1 MSRLIALV
9 KREFWENKGA
19 FRTTP
24 LVIGGIYI
32 VVTLMF
38 IITFSHFDNE
48 FQSLKELTRFLTQT
62 DVALRSEII
71 YGVTVAVFPGLFTL
85 ALGFVVFF
93 YLLGSLYD
101 DRKDRSILFWKSLP
115 ASDTLTMGSKLLAAM
130 VVAPLIFWVV
140 YVLTQVVIWLI
151 FSVVVL
157 SLGENP
163 WTLFLSLG
171 SPFKAWSMVLLS
183 YLAQSI
189 WALPLYGWL
198 MLVSSFA
205 PRIPLLFAV
214 LPPVVIAV
222 LQIWIEFLQT
232 FTLKKNLFG
241 VIGEWF
247 ANSPLI
253 LSADNHGDDKLS
265 VSLGIPLTDTFG
277 HEATVTNIFG
287 RLFSTHML
295 IGLAVAAVFLGTA
308 LWLRRRATES

>member
-1 MSRLIALV
+1 MNRLIALV

-32 VVTLMF
+32 VLILMF
-38 IITFSHFDNE
+38 LVTFNHFDNE
-48 FQSLKELTRFLTQT
+48 FQSLKELTRFLSQT
-62 DVALRSEII
+62 EVGLRSEVI
-71 YGVTVAVFPGLFTL
+71 YGITVAVFPGLFTL
-85 ALGFVVFF
+85 ALAFVVFF

-115 ASDTLTMGSKLLAAM
+115 ASDTLTLGSKLLAAM
-130 VVAPLIFWVV
+130 VVAPLIFWVI
-140 YVLTQVVIWLI
+140 YVLTYVVITLI

-183 YLAQSI
+183 YLAQSV

-214 LPPVVIAV
+214 LPPVVVAV

-253 LSADNHGDDKLS
+253 LSANDHGNDKLE
-265 VSLGIPLTDTFG
+265 VSLGIPLTDTFS
-277 HEATVTNIFG
+277 HQATVANIFD

-295 IGLAVAAVFLGTA
+295 IGLAVAAVFLGIA

>member
-1 MSRLIALV
+1 MNRLMALV

-24 LVIGGIYI
+24 LVIGGIY
-32 VVTLMF
+32 VVLILMF
-38 IITFSHFDNE
+38 LVTFNHFDNE
-48 FQSLKELTRFLTQT
+48 FQSLKELARWLSQT
-62 DVALRSEII
+62 EVGLRGEII
-71 YGVTVAVFPGLFTL
+71 YGVTIAVFPGLFTMV
-85 ALGFVVFF
+85 LGFVVFF
-93 YLLGSLYD
+93 YLLGSLFD

-115 ASDTLTMGSKLLAAM
+115 ASDTLTMGSKLLSAM
-130 VVAPLIFWVV
+130 VVAPLLFWVI
-140 YVLTQVVIWLI
+140 YVLTHIVIMAIL
-151 FSVVVL
+151 SVVVL

-171 SPFKAWSMVLLS
+171 NPFKAWSMVLLS
-183 YLAQSI
+183 YLAQSL

-205 PRIPLLFAV
+205 PRIPLLFAI
-214 LPPVVIAV
+214 LPPVVVAV
-222 LQIWIEFLQT
+222 LQIWIGFLQT
-232 FTLKKNLFG
+232 FTLKKHLFG

-253 LSADNHGDDKLS
+253 LSANSHGNDKLE
-265 VSLGIPLTDTFG
+265 VSLGIPLTDTFS
-277 HEATVTNIFG
+277 HKATVGNILA

-295 IGLAVAAVFLGTA
+295 IGLAVAAVFLGIA

>member
-1 MSRLIALV
+1 MNRIMALV
-9 KREFWENKGA
+9 KREFWENQGA

-32 VVTLMF
+32 VLTLMF
-38 IITFSHFDNE
+38 IFTFSHFDNE
-48 FQSLKELTRFLTQT
+48 FQSLKELTRFLSQT
-62 DVALRSEII
+62 DTGLRNDII
-71 YGVTVAVFPGLFTL
+71 YAVTVAVFPGLFTM

-115 ASDTLTMGSKLLAAM
+115 ASDTLTLGSKLLSAM
-130 VVAPLIFWVV
+130 VVAPFIFWVV
-140 YVLTQVVIWLI
+140 YVLTYIVIMLI

-163 WTLFLSLG
+163 WTLFLGLG

-183 YLAQSI
+183 YLAQAV

-214 LPPVVIAV
+214 LPPVVVAV

-232 FTLKKNLFG
+232 FTLKKHLFG
-241 VIGEWF
+241 IIGEWF

-253 LSADNHGDDKLS
+253 LSANDHGSDRLE
-265 VSLGIPLTDTFG
+265 VSLGIPLTDTFS
-277 HEATVTNIFG
+277 HEATVANMLD
-287 RLFSTHML
+287 RLFSIHML
-295 IGLAVAAVFLGTA
+295 IGLAVAAVFLGAA

>member
-1 MSRLIALV
+1 MNRLIALV

>member
-1 MSRLIALV
+1 MNRLLALV

-32 VVTLMF
+32 VLTLMF
-38 IITFSHFDNE
+38 IVTFNHFDNE
-48 FQSLKELTRFLTQT
+48 FQSLKELTRWLSQT
-62 DVALRSEII
+62 EAGPRGEVI
-71 YGVTVAVFPGLFTL
+71 YGVTIAVFPGLFTMV
-85 ALGFVVFF
+85 LGFVVFF
-93 YLLGSLYD
+93 YLLGSLFD

-115 ASDTLTMGSKLLAAM
+115 ASDTLTMGSKLLSAM
-130 VVAPLIFWVV
+130 VVAPLIFWVI
-140 YVLTQVVIWLI
+140 YVLTHIVIMAIL
-151 FSVVVL
+151 SVVVL
-157 SLGENP
+157 TLGENP

-171 SPFKAWSMVLLS
+171 NPFKAWSMVLLS
-183 YLAQSI
+183 YLAQSV

-205 PRIPLLFAV
+205 PRIPLLFAI
-214 LPPVVIAV
+214 LPPVVVAV

-232 FTLKKNLFG
+232 FTLKKHLFG

-253 LSADNHGDDKLS
+253 MSADNHGNNKLE

-277 HEATVTNIFG
+277 HEATVGNILA

-295 IGLAVAAVFLGTA
+295 IGLAVAAVFLGIA